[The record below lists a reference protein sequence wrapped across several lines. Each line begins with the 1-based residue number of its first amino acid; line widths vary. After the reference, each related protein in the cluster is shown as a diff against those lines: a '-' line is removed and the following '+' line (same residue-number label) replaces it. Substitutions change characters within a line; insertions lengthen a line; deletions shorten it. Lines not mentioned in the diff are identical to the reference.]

1 MRMTAILKRY
11 GIFLIVLM
19 FCVAT
24 LFYLLYI
31 TVRKNFIKEIR
42 NHAKYVAIFAT
53 TGVNPEDIMEI
64 RGPEDIHKDI
74 YKRLQSHLCNIREVV
89 SDIRYTYI
97 MRRSSANGAK
107 SSDYEYVVDL
117 PSKDENMNGKIDRSE
132 TSELPGN
139 HYDAADL
146 PALINA
152 WYEPDADEDV
162 NPDPPYPDVMSGY
175 APIKTSKGETV
186 GIIGIDVTASAIKK
200 KLLTSRVVIITCGLI
215 FSFLLT
221 AILFFYCGLKIAMDQ
236 IKAMNEELSEKNERL
251 ADALELRKDLSH
263 MIVHD
268 IRNPLFAI
276 SGAVEVLLFK
286 NEDKNEDTRKVYN
299 RIIGQ
304 TDRINA
310 LLEDMLVLAKSEAGK
325 LALQTTPTNIKELI
339 LQAKIQNEPAA
350 ELADIRIMTDLPA
363 ESKEFELDP
372 DLLIRV
378 LDNLILNSIKFSP
391 RSSKIVLS
399 LEYPSSEETGSRVR
413 IKVIDEGVG
422 VDPKMKESIFEPF
435 TTASRKPVGG
445 KQIGLG
451 LAFCKMVAEA
461 HNGRIYIEDDHSRGS
476 VFVVEI

>member
-1 MRMTAILKRY
+1 MTTILKKY

-19 FCVAT
+19 FFVVT

-53 TGVNPEDIMEI
+53 TGVNPKDVMEI
-64 RGPEDIHKDI
+64 QGPEDIQKEA
-74 YKRLQSHLCNIREVV
+74 YKRLQSHLSNIQAVV
-89 SDIRYTYI
+89 ADIGYIYI

-107 SSDYEYVVDL
+107 ISDYEYVVDL
-117 PSKDENMNGKIDRSE
+117 PSKDENMNGTIDPFE
-132 TSELPGN
+132 MSELPGN
-139 HYDAADL
+139 PYDASDL

-162 NPDPPYPDVMSGY
+162 SPDPPYPDLISGY
-175 APIKTSKGETV
+175 APIKTYTGETV
-186 GIIGIDVTASAIKK
+186 GIIGIDVTASAIKR
-200 KLLTSRVVIITCGLI
+200 KLLTSRVVIIICGLI
-215 FSFLLT
+215 FSFFIT
-221 AILFFYCGLKIAMDQ
+221 AILFFYCGLKIAIDQ
-236 IKAMNEELSEKNERL
+236 IKAMNEELSEKNKRL
-251 ADALELRKDLSH
+251 ADALELRKNLSH

-268 IRNPLFAI
+268 IRNPLFTI
-276 SGAVEVLLFK
+276 SGAIEILLFK
-286 NEDKNEDTRKVYN
+286 NEDRNENTCKVYN
-299 RIIGQ
+299 RILGQ
-304 TDRINA
+304 TERINA

-325 LALQTTPTNIKELI
+325 LVLQTIPTNITELI
-339 LQAKIQNEPAA
+339 LQAKTQSETAA
-350 ELADIRIMTDLPA
+350 ELADIKIMTDLPA

-399 LEYPSSEETGSRVR
+399 LEYPSSEESDSRAR

-422 VDPKMKESIFEPF
+422 VDPEMKKSIFEPF
-435 TTASRKPVGG
+435 TTADRKPMGG

-461 HNGRIYIEDDHSRGS
+461 HNGRIYIEDNHSRGS
-476 VFVVEI
+476 VFIVEI